1 MPLGKLYRHIER
13 TLTFKRELRK
23 VKPSRKLIVS
33 TLLATMVTLIS
44 AGLEALSIVFLH
56 EFRFEF
62 VTVMSGAVLWLG
74 ATYWGRRA

>member
-1 MPLGKLYRHIER
+1 MPLGKLYRRIER

-33 TLLATMVTLIS
+33 TCLAVLVIIAS
-44 AGLEALSIVFLH
+44 SVLEGLSMVFLH

-62 VTVMSGAVLWLG
+62 VTIMSGAVLWLG